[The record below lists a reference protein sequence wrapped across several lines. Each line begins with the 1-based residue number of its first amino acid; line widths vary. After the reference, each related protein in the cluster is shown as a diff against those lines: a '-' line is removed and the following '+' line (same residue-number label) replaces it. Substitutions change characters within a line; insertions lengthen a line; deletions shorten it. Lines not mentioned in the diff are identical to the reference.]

1 MTIIR
6 LFRQHLASHWVRF
19 LMFAALSGL
28 SSATVLASINT
39 AANNLHD
46 RDVVIR
52 WLIILILSILIYA
65 VSQKGLMLL
74 AANVAENFVQQMR
87 VVFLTRLNS
96 AELPEIEALN
106 RGELYSCLS
115 SEMQAIS
122 DGALQLMVIGQAL
135 VLIIITMAYL
145 AFISL
150 PALFIA
156 AFFVAIAVS
165 FYLACFRQL
174 NSELRESFVLQTR
187 LMELFTDFVEGF
199 KEVKLSIGRS
209 TELANE
215 ISQLASVLATKRLS
229 IAYLHT
235 KAYISGQI
243 TFFLL
248 PGTIVF
254 VVPMFIQVS
263 AQTVVMMTT
272 SVLFLI
278 GPITAVVGGLP
289 IVQRVNSAA
298 ESILLVQNR
307 LSQIGKAP
315 TESQF
320 TLAGF
325 DQIEL
330 NDVSYKYPGS
340 GGERGFSM
348 EPVNLLINRGRVV
361 FITGGN
367 GSGKSTLLKLITG
380 LYGPSSGV
388 IKLDGYNIDRQ
399 NIDLYR
405 SLFSAIFSDYHLFK
419 KLYGLPEFRPEDTA
433 KLFQLLE
440 IEGKSHIAG
449 RTFSTVALSS
459 GQRKR
464 LAMIALML
472 EDKPICVFDE
482 WAADQDPHFRE
493 KFYREILPLLRA
505 AGKTV
510 IAVTHDDRYFD
521 VADVQL
527 HLEEG
532 RVQPIA

>member
-6 LFRQHLASHWVRF
+6 LLRQHLGNHWVGF

-28 SSATVLASINT
+28 SSAIVLASINT
-39 AANNLHD
+39 AASNFHD

-52 WLIILILSILIYA
+52 WLIIFILSIMIYA

-74 AANVAENFVQQMR
+74 AAKVAENFVLQMR
-87 VVFLTRLNS
+87 VEFLTRLNS

-106 RGELYSCLS
+106 RGEIYSCLS

-122 DGALQLMVIGQAL
+122 DGALQLMVIGQSL

-145 AFISL
+145 ASISL

-156 AFFVAIAVS
+156 VFFVAIAVS
-165 FYLACFRQL
+165 FYFARFRQL
-174 NSELRESFVLQTR
+174 NSELRESFVLQSG

-209 TELANE
+209 TELAND
-215 ISQLASVLATKRLS
+215 IGQLASVLATKRLS
-229 IAYLHT
+229 IADLYT
-235 KAYISGQI
+235 KAYVASQV

-254 VVPMFIQVS
+254 VAPMFIQLS
-263 AQTVVMMTT
+263 AQTVMMMTT

-307 LSQIGKAP
+307 LSQIGRVP
-315 TESQF
+315 TGAKF
-320 TLAGF
+320 ILAGF
-325 DQIEL
+325 EQIEL
-330 NDVSYKYPGS
+330 NDVSFEYPGS
-340 GGERGFSM
+340 GGEQGFSTG
-348 EPVNLLINRGRVV
+348 PVNLQVDRGQVV

-380 LYGPSSGV
+380 LYGPTSGV
-388 IKLDGYNIDRQ
+388 IKLDGYNIDSQ
-399 NIDLYR
+399 NVGLYR
-405 SLFSAIFSDYHLFK
+405 SLFSAVFSDYHLFK
-419 KLYGLPEFRPEDTA
+419 KLYGLPEFSPEDTA
-433 KLFQLLE
+433 KLFKLLE
-440 IEGKSHIAG
+440 IEGKSHIAD
-449 RTFSTVALSS
+449 RAFSTIALSS

-493 KFYREILPLLRA
+493 KFYREILPLLRS

-510 IAVTHDDRYFD
+510 IAVTHDDRYFG
-521 VADVQL
+521 VADVRL

-532 RVQPIA
+532 RVQPVA